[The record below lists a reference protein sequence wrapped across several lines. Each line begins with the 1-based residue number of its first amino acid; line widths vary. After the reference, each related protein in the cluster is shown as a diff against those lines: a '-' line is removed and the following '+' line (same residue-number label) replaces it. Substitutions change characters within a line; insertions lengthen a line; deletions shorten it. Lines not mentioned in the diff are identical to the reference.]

1 MVVKITLRETWDM
14 ANRGKG
20 TALDMVRSLAVIG
33 VAVAF
38 MFAFST
44 QETPRFKVSPSEVA
58 ATVEAAR
65 KNTDFPVL
73 QLVAVPEGW
82 DANAAYLDPIP
93 GTDDR
98 WTFNLGYVTDDNE
111 YFGIAATNSADL
123 SAFIG
128 GYLFGTDTGET
139 RMIGGLEFAV
149 YENEKQQ
156 MFLHEGTGKYPYAIV
171 ITGAGNPIDLEI
183 FLNGLRTS

>member
-1 MVVKITLRETWDM
+1 M

-33 VAVAF
+33 IAVAF

-44 QETPRFKVSPSEVA
+44 QETPRYSVSPAEVE

-65 KNTDFPVL
+65 KNADFPIL
-73 QLVAVPEGW
+73 QLAAVPEEW
-82 DANAAYLDPIP
+82 DANAVYLDPIP

-98 WTFNLGYVTDDNE
+98 WTFNLGYVTGENE

-123 SAFIG
+123 SSFVS
-128 GYLFGTDTGET
+128 GYLFGTNTGET
-139 RMIGGLEFAV
+139 RMIAGLEFAV
-149 YENEKQQ
+149 YENEKQV
-156 MFLHEGTGKYPYAIV
+156 MYLHKGTAAYPYAIV
-171 ITGAGNPIDLEI
+171 ITGAGEPNDLEI
-183 FLNGLRTS
+183 FLDGLRTS

>member
-1 MVVKITLRETWDM
+1 MRM
-14 ANRGKG
+14 AGRGKG

-44 QETPRFKVSPSEVA
+44 QETPRFSISPTEAS

-65 KNTDFPVL
+65 KNAGFPIP
-73 QLVAVPEGW
+73 AMRTVPEAW

-98 WTFNLGYVTDDNE
+98 WTFNLGYVTGTDG

-123 SAFIG
+123 SAFIS
-128 GYLFGTDTGET
+128 GYLFGTNTGKT
-139 RMIGGLEFAV
+139 RIIAGLEFTE
-149 YENEKQQ
+149 YENEKQR
-156 MFLHEGTGKYPYAIV
+156 MFLHKGTERYPYAIV
-171 ITGAGNPIDLEI
+171 LTGAGSSADLEI
-183 FLNGLRTS
+183 FLNALSLD